1 MRTQII
7 INLLIQYIGPDLT
20 NVVMKFYNEEK
31 AFTNLEHAL
40 KCYNKKLDKRNNL
53 VFIQVCKKITE
64 YLVKTGYILENQ
76 HRIGISVDNIHFGY
90 VKKRLLEEFNINIA
104 HKDSTDLYI
113 NIL

>member
-7 INLLIQYIGPDLT
+7 KNLLIQYIGPDLT

-40 KCYNKKLDKRNNL
+40 KCYNKKLDKKKNA

-64 YLVKTGYILENQ
+64 YLVKTEYTLEDQ
-76 HRIGISVDNIHFGY
+76 HRIEISVDKIHFEY

-104 HKDSTDLYI
+104 HKDYNCLYI